1 MIYQGDRG
9 NRMQLEELINK
20 NYSQLNEND
29 LYIWKYIS
37 THRKECEN
45 ISINQ
50 LADYCHVS
58 RTTILRFSKR
68 LGLKGFT
75 ELKVLLKIDNNISKY
90 YLDGVDTLYKTY
102 SQYLEDIKNK
112 DMIHVIESMISAKNI
127 YACGTGSVQNH
138 VVSEMKRSFLEV
150 GRMIYSIRSLAD
162 EINAFEE
169 VIDKDDFV
177 ILVSHSGENE
187 KIISFAKKL
196 KAKGV
201 QTMAITSKKNNTLL
215 QIVDYPFYVV
225 VPTIANPLGPR
236 HEGLVSYFLLIDFL
250 LVKYL
255 DYYERIKI

>member
-102 SQYLEDIKNK
+102 SQYLEEIKNK
-112 DMIHVIESMISAKNI
+112 DMI
-127 YACGTGSVQNH
+127 
-138 VVSEMKRSFLEV
+138 
-150 GRMIYSIRSLAD
+150 
-162 EINAFEE
+162 
-169 VIDKDDFV
+169 
-177 ILVSHSGENE
+177 
-187 KIISFAKKL
+187 
-196 KAKGV
+196 
-201 QTMAITSKKNNTLL
+201 
-215 QIVDYPFYVV
+215 
-225 VPTIANPLGPR
+225 
-236 HEGLVSYFLLIDFL
+236 
-250 LVKYL
+250 
-255 DYYERIKI
+255 